1 MFLASLPPNTPFT
14 LTIIGTQPHTP
25 AALITTLNELLTTAQ
40 TDSLLTHTETL
51 TQHSPTSNSTSTI
64 HLTYWPTTSYQTWS
78 TSPAVTTFFSTL
90 PDTAGIYREALTI
103 HPDRIQ
109 GASNHNTPSGC
120 MHMGKIELHPNLS
133 GYWGCYP
140 DRIAEKNITCPFST
154 DHITT
159 TTTND
164 PSPSS
169 SPENTSKIIPGK
181 KTLTT
186 IPNNLCFVIE
196 GQDHTAAS
204 ETEKSYW
211 TENFDSLAQEWV
223 SQALDAGVKKGVL
236 SSRACYNPSASS
248 SSSSSSTTPQRN
260 TYPLTLTRDIQLL
273 YFLDLDH
280 MENLGRTN
288 VAHVKLRKSF
298 MEAYGPGGV
307 MFPGGLKLWVETAVL
322 RDGDFEAEYVGC
334 LEGTGLMGLKF

>member
-25 AALITTLNELLTTAQ
+25 TALITTLNALLTTAQ

-51 TQHSPTSNSTSTI
+51 TQHSPTSNATSTI
-64 HLTYWPTTSYQTWS
+64 HLTYWPTPSYQTWS

-120 MHMGKIELHPNLS
+120 MHMGKIELQPHLS

-140 DRIAEKNITCPFST
+140 DRITEKNISCPFST
-154 DHITT
+154 EDIA
-159 TTTND
+159 TND
-164 PSPSS
+164 PPSS
-169 SPENTSKIIPGK
+169 TPSPGSNKIIPGK
-181 KTLTT
+181 TTITT
-186 IPNNLCFVIE
+186 IPPNLCFVIE

-211 TENFDSLAQEWV
+211 TENFNALAQEWV
-223 SQALDAGVKKGVL
+223 SDVLTAGPKKGVL
-236 SSRACYNPSASS
+236 SSRACYNPSTTTTT
-248 SSSSSSTTPQRN
+248 STPLTLEE
-260 TYPLTLTRDIQLL
+260 TKAYPLTLTRDIQLL
-273 YFLDLDH
+273 YFLDLNH
-280 MENLGRTN
+280 MEKLGRTHIG
-288 VAHVKLRKSF
+288 HVKLRKSF

-322 RDGDFEAEYVGC
+322 REGDFEGVYVGC
-334 LEGTGLMGLKF
+334 VEGTGLMGLKF

>member
-14 LTIIGTQPHTP
+14 VTIIGTQPHTP

-51 TQHSPTSNSTSTI
+51 TQHSPTSNSPSTL
-64 HLTYWPTTSYQTWS
+64 HLTYWPTASYKTWS

-120 MHMGKIELHPNLS
+120 IHMGKIELHPNLS

-140 DRIAEKNITCPFST
+140 DRIVEKNITCPFST
-154 DHITT
+154 TDIITT
-159 TTTND
+159 
-164 PSPSS
+164 S
-169 SPENTSKIIPGK
+169 SPPSNKILPGK
-181 KTLTT
+181 TTLTT

-211 TENFDSLAQEWV
+211 KENFDTLAQEWV

-236 SSRACYNPSASS
+236 SSRACYNPSADSS
-248 SSSSSSTTPQRN
+248 FTTTTNSTTTN
-260 TYPLTLTRDIQLL
+260 SNENKSYPLTLTRDIQLL

-280 MENLGRTN
+280 MEKLGRTN

-334 LEGTGLMGLKF
+334 VEGTGLMGLKF

>member
-25 AALITTLNELLTTAQ
+25 AALITTLNSLLTTAQ

-51 TQHSPTSNSTSTI
+51 TQRSPTSDSTSTI
-64 HLTYWPTTSYQTWS
+64 HLTYWPTASYQTWS

-90 PDTAGIYREALTI
+90 PDTAGVYREALTI

-120 MHMGKIELHPNLS
+120 MHMGEIELHPNLS

-140 DRIAEKNITCPFST
+140 DRIAEKNIT
-154 DHITT
+154 TT
-159 TTTND
+159 TE
-164 PSPSS
+164 PPSS
-169 SPENTSKIIPGK
+169 SPSPSKTNPKIIPGK
-181 KTLTT
+181 TTLTT

-196 GQDHTAAS
+196 GQDHTSAS

-223 SQALDAGVKKGVL
+223 SDALDAGIKKGVL
-236 SSRACYNPSASS
+236 SSRACYNPSSS
-248 SSSSSSTTPQRN
+248 SSSSPSENKP
-260 TYPLTLTRDIQLL
+260 YPLTLTRDLQLL
-273 YFLDLDH
+273 YFLDINH
-280 MENLGRTN
+280 MEKLGRTN

-322 RDGDFEAEYVGC
+322 RDGDFGAEYVGC
-334 LEGTGLMGLKF
+334 VEGTGLMGLKF